1 MPPDALTSDGA
12 ALAGDVAKAARAWDI
27 GDAAL
32 AGDVAALQ
40 SAIEAGADVN
50 SANDSGA
57 HPLMLAAHDASVECV
72 SLLLKSGADVH
83 RATRKGRTALHVA
96 TTRRAL
102 WVKGHGSFIASEKPT
117 PTDDAAIAR
126 IIEQFDDVIDLLE
139 SRAIDKAVIERAT
152 AQLGSPASV
161 TASPFAPA
169 PAATPDASS
178 ATWLAANAEK
188 AVVMDVA
195 PGRGWDYIQGKGA
208 AVLRHLE
215 TGHAVGLSDGSNGWV
230 HLKQGATAP
239 ELVEFSSDSTQPQD
253 WSAEER
259 RLLGILMTSP
269 GAHPLSTS
277 LCCTTTF
284 GRWKFTIEDS
294 GLVMLQNSSH
304 GESPERT
311 RCLAAHGYERAR
323 SAHHL
328 TEIVAKHAALQ
339 GKTAGTNAPAL
350 AIATPSLFGGA
361 PAPTAGLFGGAPA
374 PAAGL
379 FGGAPAPA
387 AGLFGGAPAPAAG
400 LFGGAPAPAVNPF
413 NAPAAGLFGRAPAP
427 AAGLFGGAPAPAAG
441 LFGGAPAPAVNPFN
455 APAAG
460 LFGRAPAPAAGLFGG
475 APAPAAGLFGGA
487 PAPAVNPFNAPST
500 FGAPA
505 PAPAVGFGGFGGGA
519 AGFGGGVVAPA
530 PAPAV
535 GFGGFG
541 GGAACFGG
549 GAAGFGGG
557 AAGFGG
563 AAAAGTGNPPY
574 KPVQEREQVAGA
586 PGQVQVYQ
594 YCSITKMPQY
604 DAKSLEELRFED
616 YAKGNTGA
624 AVLRVEGAGAYD
636 HVQGEYKVDVAAG
649 LKDGVPCYIKVGDPS
664 VAFGNVQ
671 ATSTITRRDGK
682 WWIASSLSNQPP
694 SMLYSVASTGDKPP
708 PTGWGRAGC
717 MPLPT
722 GLFAP
727 SADKMA
733 LMPSIVP
740 LAAGAVASAPIA
752 FSATGGSIS
761 SAAGSF
767 GFGVTAPAAAP
778 AFGGGSCTAASSP
791 FGGAAATSPFGGAA
805 ATSPFGGAAFG
816 GAPSF
821 GAAGRP
827 GATTASAP
835 SSSPFGGPPA
845 GGVLFGSPASA
856 TAPPFAPSSSPFGG
870 PPAGGVLFGSPASVI
885 TSPFMPAPAASS
897 VFGPAP
903 APPPPTLVGSPE
915 AATASSFGAIAASA
929 PEPSAGECVL
939 LTSLADEL

>member
-379 FGGAPAPA
+379 FGG
-387 AGLFGGAPAPAAG
+387 
-400 LFGGAPAPAVNPF
+400 
-413 NAPAAGLFGRAPAP
+413 APAP